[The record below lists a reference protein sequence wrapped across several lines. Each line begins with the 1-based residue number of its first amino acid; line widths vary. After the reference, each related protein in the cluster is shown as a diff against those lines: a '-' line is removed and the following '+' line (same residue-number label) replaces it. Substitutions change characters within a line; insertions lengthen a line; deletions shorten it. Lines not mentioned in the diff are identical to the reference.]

1 MDGIASSAVQ
11 TFGLAGKGKDEQKKK
26 TEKRLAKA
34 KAIRPSKKNK
44 GQLVYEYVRLFVFLR
59 IGCDQISNFITHA
72 RTHAQNNTLYTKLDW
87 LIVRLE
93 ADRCHYYLSK
103 KVKYHGCVVCQDTSC
118 S

>member
-1 MDGIASSAVQ
+1 MNMCALGVIKYQ
-11 TFGLAGKGKDEQKKK
+11 TL
-26 TEKRLAKA
+26 
-34 KAIRPSKKNK
+34 IR
-44 GQLVYEYVRLFVFLR
+44 
-59 IGCDQISNFITHA
+59 THA

-87 LIVRLE
+87 LIVRLK